1 MNNNIISRK
10 LTLLLIKY
18 IPVIQMTGIFINRLL
33 DYFTS
38 LEIVDILDFIFGS
51 TILATTL
58 LISCSR
64 TFKFCVFHRV
74 IIMCNLVIQ
83 MLYIINNNTEAI
95 LLIFQIIIYNI
106 LHCSTSTFEK
116 YVQIGLIPQ
125 GKKVLGFKEKSW
137 SETDFDEV
145 TLRGIR
151 EYKRTHV

>member
-1 MNNNIISRK
+1 MNNNIISYK

-64 TFKFCVFHRV
+64 TFKFCVFHRI

-83 MLYIINNNTEAI
+83 MLYIINNNKRLIDIIKIYLNKEIKNIIKTILYSLFVI
-95 LLIFQIIIYNI
+95 LLTLNHF
-106 LHCSTSTFEK
+106 LACSF
-116 YVQIGLIPQ
+116 
-125 GKKVLGFKEKSW
+125 
-137 SETDFDEV
+137 V
-145 TLRGIR
+145 TKI
-151 EYKRTHV
+151 KPT